1 MSTQIR
7 LVASIVLALGVAP
20 PCAATQLSWVGTLG
34 FEFLASRPIAIIG
47 TGVASVNASGGGVHL
62 AELRLAGGITG
73 TTALPLTDPDTA
85 TLISLRIAAS
95 LGTGTLAP
103 FTPSSQSRQLTRRTL
118 PVAGT
123 ARLCTLLPGC
133 PSSLLFPLTMNDG
146 QMSTCPHGL

>member
-7 LVASIVLALGVAP
+7 LVASIVLALSVAL